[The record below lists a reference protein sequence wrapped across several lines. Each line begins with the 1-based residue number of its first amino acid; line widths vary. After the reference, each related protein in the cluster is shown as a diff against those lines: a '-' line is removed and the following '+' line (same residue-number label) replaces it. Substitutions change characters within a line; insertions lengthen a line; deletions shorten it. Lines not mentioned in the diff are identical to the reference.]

1 MHVLFHKK
9 GYIAVADP
17 EDGCGKM
24 ARPPP
29 NISYVDPSKWI
40 ALIKRSPSRFGN
52 CSFDVKV
59 LNAQNA
65 GFSAVII
72 YNSESDNLIKM
83 SSNGMIPIQ
92 IPSVFVGHS
101 TGLEISKYFTY
112 MNKTYALINNDDS
125 DLNYLLIPFVSVVT
139 ICFLVAVCI
148 FVIKLA
154 LHCHRVRKNRVPRS
168 ALRKIPT
175 KKYQKTD
182 KYDTCPICLNEYEEG
197 VKIRLLLCEHVY
209 HIECIDKWLLRN
221 NRFCPVCK
229 RRVLPGGESDSEN
242 ENENSTTAT
251 DTRPL
256 VRDVDE
262 HRANEDEQTDERSHL
277 LVSEQRRHSN
287 NGAEDADSVLTNS
300 ATFGAACHR
309 HNNSSVTNLTSNSTV
324 LNNDITSLNNHMTN
338 SVASSTQ
345 MNAIGAGASGG
356 MASSSKYGSISSINK
371 RSEQHENEA
380 FINDALTQRYFILTM
395 HLFLYKF
402 LLM

>member
-1 MHVLFHKK
+1 V
-9 GYIAVADP
+9 VALP
-17 EDGCGKM
+17 EDGCGRM

-29 NISYVDPSKWI
+29 NISYVDPGKWI

-59 LNAQNA
+59 LNAQSA
-65 GFSAVII
+65 GFAAVII

-83 SSNGMIPIQ
+83 SSNGMVPIL

-101 TGLEISKYFTY
+101 TGLEISKYFTFV
-112 MNKTYALINNDDS
+112 NKTYAIINNDDS

-139 ICFLVAVCI
+139 ICFLVAICI
-148 FVIKLA
+148 FIIKLA
-154 LHCHRVRKNRVPRS
+154 LHCHKVRKNRVPKS

-197 VKIRLLLCEHVY
+197 VKIRLLPCEHVY

-242 ENENSTTAT
+242 ENENSTTIT
-251 DTRPL
+251 NTRGM
-256 VRDVDE
+256 VREVDE
-262 HRANEDEQTDERSHL
+262 NRANEDEDTDERSHL
-277 LVSEQRRHSN
+277 LVNPRNST
-287 NGAEDADSVLTNS
+287 EDTDSMLTTS
-300 ATFGAACHR
+300 ATFNAAGHHT

-324 LNNDITSLNNHMTN
+324 LLMNNDLTSLNNHMTN
-338 SVASSTQ
+338 SIASSTQ
-345 MNAIGAGASGG
+345 MMMMNASGVGGGGSASGG

-371 RSEQHENEA
+371 QRGELHENEA
-380 FINDALTQRYFILTM
+380 FINDAFTQRYV
-395 HLFLYKF
+395 
-402 LLM
+402 